1 MDTGTIIFVVLAVA
15 MIAMHLRGH
24 GGHGGHGR
32 PRSSDP
38 ADGEPTSSTAAGS
51 QDRHVHG

>member
-51 QDRHVHG
+51 QGRHVHG